1 MGEEREQAKL
11 VLIYVEF
18 PSEKEVVCLSM
29 DLISIWQIWKRNKKG
44 YKICKNDEKFIK
56 FHLISGRIMVSLH

>member
-11 VLIYVEF
+11 VLIYAEF

-29 DLISIWQIWKRNKKG
+29 DLISIWQIRKKIKKVI
-44 YKICKNDEKFIK
+44 KIVKMTKN
-56 FHLISGRIMVSLH
+56 S

>member
-11 VLIYVEF
+11 VLIYAEF

-29 DLISIWQIWKRNKKG
+29 DLISIWQIRKK
-44 YKICKNDEKFIK
+44 
-56 FHLISGRIMVSLH
+56 